1 MKCVQIYK
9 DGTMDELELSF
20 KKTKMKINLD
30 NIIKIFN
37 KFSKSQGEDN
47 LKELYNWKYEN
58 KIIACYGW
66 YDGEAG
72 FENKHDLPPSGKSK
86 FLDEDSSAQL
96 LFGDIFLVRIDNK
109 KICDFQVSDYGE
121 FYNIIF
127 GGFDDCDTETD
138 GEDINSEEE
147 EDPDYDPDIND
158 IEEEYEILSGNDSEL
173 EEDTS
178 EY

>member
-1 MKCVQIYK
+1 
-9 DGTMDELELSF
+9 
-20 KKTKMKINLD
+20 MKIIRINKDSTMNDIDLKVTSKNLLS
-30 NIIKIFN
+30 KLN
-37 KFSKSQGEDN
+37 KNAVSKGNKEIN
-47 LKELYNWKYEN
+47 ELYKWIHNNTIVK
-58 KIIACYGW
+58 CYGW

-109 KICDFQVSDYGE
+109 KLCDFQVSDYGE

-138 GEDINSEEE
+138 SEDINSEEE

-158 IEEEYEILSGNDSEL
+158 IEEEYEILSENDSEL

>member
-1 MKCVQIYK
+1 MSP
-9 DGTMDELELSF
+9 SF
-20 KKTKMKINLD
+20 
-30 NIIKIFN
+30 
-37 KFSKSQGEDN
+37 
-47 LKELYNWKYEN
+47 W
-58 KIIACYGW
+58 
-66 YDGEAG
+66 
-72 FENKHDLPPSGKSK
+72 
-86 FLDEDSSAQL
+86 
-96 LFGDIFLVRIDNK
+96 
-109 KICDFQVSDYGE
+109 KICDFQISDYGE

-138 GEDINSEEE
+138 SEDINSDDE